1 MGSPLLSE
9 VYICRWPNGDC
20 SFVSATSRDDA
31 IVKLDEIGNAETSEV
46 FRVPDFMLHLNLNDD
61 GSFDVAEFGDRTM
74 PAIDKAYPIL
84 CEGEE
89 ASADAIKA
97 AVEKERLRLEETEP
111 EVPSTERGRHIKR
124 ITDAA
129 TVVLDRIKE
138 DVADK
143 ILEDFE
149 PDGKPS

>member
-1 MGSPLLSE
+1 MP
-9 VYICRWPNGDC
+9 VYFCRWPNGDC
-20 SFVSATSRDDA
+20 SFVSAASRTDA
-31 IVKLDEIGNAETSEV
+31 IVKLDEIGNAETSELL
-46 FRVPDFMLHLNLNDD
+46 RVPDFMLHLSLKDD
-61 GSFDVAEFGDRTM
+61 GSFDVADFGEGTM
-74 PAIDKAYPIL
+74 SAIDRAYPIL
-84 CEGEE
+84 HEAEE
-89 ASADAIKA
+89 TSADAIKA